1 MTADLD
7 QAMTEF
13 VRTAAMHVLEIEAE
27 DRDDY
32 INGLHESWVSIG
44 LQSGM
49 DDAAARE
56 NADILADNTREMV
69 SAIEKSGGAGGG
81 TA

>member
-13 VRTAAMHVLEIEAE
+13 VRTAAMHVLEIDAE

-32 INGLHESWVSIG
+32 ITGLHESWVSIG

-49 DDAAARE
+49 DEADAHQ
-56 NADILADNTREMV
+56 NADTLADSTREMV
-69 SAIEKSGGAGGG
+69 AAIEQSGGASGG

>member
-13 VRTAAMHVLEIEAE
+13 VRTAAMHVLEIDAE
-27 DRDDY
+27 DREDY

-44 LQSGM
+44 LQTGM
-49 DDAAARE
+49 DDAAAHE

-69 SAIEKSGGAGGG
+69 LAIERSGGAAGG

>member
-1 MTADLD
+1 
-7 QAMTEF
+7 MTEF
-13 VRTAAMHVLEIEAE
+13 VRTAAMHVLEIDAE

-49 DDAAARE
+49 DDAATHE
-56 NADILADNTREMV
+56 NADLWP
-69 SAIEKSGGAGGG
+69 
-81 TA
+81 TAPVKWYPRSKRAEAQAVAPPEPG